1 MKCPTTYAW
10 ENDLVQKFKSENNS
24 ASFKYQQFYLMK
36 GAKWR
41 RRVRVIFS
49 KKQGVIC
56 SSLQAM
62 LITINIYSFINFY
75 IKSKISGSFGYEKYV

>member
-36 GAKWR
+36 GANLSEEEGWGLYFQRNK
-41 RRVRVIFS
+41 
-49 KKQGVIC
+49 
-56 SSLQAM
+56 
-62 LITINIYSFINFY
+62 
-75 IKSKISGSFGYEKYV
+75 E

>member
-36 GAKWR
+36 GAIK
-41 RRVRVIFS
+41 VKKKGEGYIFKETRS
-49 KKQGVIC
+49 N
-56 SSLQAM
+56 LQFFTGDAD
-62 LITINIYSFINFY
+62 YY
-75 IKSKISGSFGYEKYV
+75 

>member
-1 MKCPTTYAW
+1 MPNNNAW

-62 LITINIYSFINFY
+62 PITINIYSFINFY
-75 IKSKISGSFGYEKYV
+75 IKSKISWIFGYEKYV